1 MELATL
7 SNGVK
12 MPKVGFGVYRVPA
25 EECQA
30 TVEKALEVGYR
41 HIDTAQCYFNEEQVG
56 AAIQASPVDR
66 GDIFLTTKVWIGCY
80 GEGETYA
87 SVERSLRR
95 LKTDYLD
102 LVLLHQ
108 AFADYYGAWRDLTRL
123 YEEGKVRAI
132 GTSNF
137 LPVRLADLAA
147 FGGMAPQ
154 VNQVETNPLCQQRA
168 SHEYMAANGIQH
180 QAWAPLGA
188 GAAGVLDSPVIGQI
202 AARAG
207 KTPAQVVIRWLLQ
220 RGIVVLAKSS
230 HEDRMAQNLDV
241 FDFELSEKDVEAIE
255 ALDTGHGTFIDPSDP
270 KTIDFFRPLVEERRG
285 LL

>member
-1 MELATL
+1 MEFATL
-7 SNGVK
+7 SNGVR

-25 EECQA
+25 EECQP
-30 TVEKALEVGYR
+30 VVQKALEVGYR
-41 HIDTAQCYFNEEQVG
+41 HLDTAQCYFNEEQVG
-56 AAIQASPVDR
+56 AAIQASSVDR
-66 GDIFLTTKVWIGCY
+66 SDIFLTTKVWIGCY
-80 GEGETYA
+80 GEGQTYA

-108 AFADYYGAWRDLTRL
+108 AFADYYGAWRDLVRL

-168 SHEYMAANGIQH
+168 AHDYRAAAGIQH

-188 GAAGVLDSPVIGQI
+188 GAAGVLDSPVICGI
-202 AARAG
+202 AERLG
-207 KTPAQVVIRWLLQ
+207 KTTAQVVLRWLLQ
-220 RGIVVLAKSS
+220 RDIVVLAKST
-230 HEDRMAQNLDV
+230 HEERMRQNLDV
-241 FDFELSEKDVEAIE
+241 FDFELATEDVAAIE

-270 KTIDFFRPLVEERRG
+270 ATIDFFRPLVEERRG

>member
-1 MELATL
+1 M
-7 SNGVK
+7 
-12 MPKVGFGVYRVPA
+12 PA
-25 EECQA
+25 EECQP
-30 TVEKALEVGYR
+30 VVQKALEVGYR
-41 HIDTAQCYFNEEQVG
+41 HLDTAQCYFNEEQVG

-66 GDIFLTTKVWIGCY
+66 SDIFLTTKVWIGCY
-80 GEGETYA
+80 GEGQTYA

-108 AFADYYGAWRDLTRL
+108 AFADYYGAWRDLVRL

-168 SHEYMAANGIQH
+168 AHDYMAAAGIQH

-188 GAAGVLDSPVIGQI
+188 GAAGVLDSPVICGI
-202 AARAG
+202 AERLG
-207 KTPAQVVIRWLLQ
+207 KTTAQVVLRWLLQ
-220 RGIVVLAKSS
+220 RDIVVLAKST
-230 HEDRMAQNLDV
+230 HEERMRQNLDV
-241 FDFELSEKDVEAIE
+241 FDFELAAEDVAAIE

-270 KTIDFFRPLVEERRG
+270 ATIDFFRPLVEERRG

>member
-1 MELATL
+1 MEFATL
-7 SNGVK
+7 SNGVR

-25 EECQA
+25 ECQP
-30 TVEKALEVGYR
+30 VVQKGPRVGYR
-41 HIDTAQCYFNEEQVG
+41 HLDTAQCYFNEEQVG

-66 GDIFLTTKVWIGCY
+66 PTSSSPPRSDRCY
-80 GEGETYA
+80 GEGQTLRLRGA
-87 SVERSLRR
+87 PLRR
-95 LKTDYLD
+95 LKTDLSGPRPSPPG
-102 LVLLHQ
+102 LCRLLRRL
-108 AFADYYGAWRDLTRL
+108 ARPLCL

-132 GTSNF
+132 GTSNNF

-168 SHEYMAANGIQH
+168 AHDYMAAAGIQH

-188 GAAGVLDSPVIGQI
+188 GAAGVLDSPVICGI
-202 AARAG
+202 AERLG
-207 KTPAQVVIRWLLQ
+207 KTTAQVVLRWLLQ
-220 RGIVVLAKSS
+220 RDIVVLAKST
-230 HEDRMAQNLDV
+230 HEERMRQNLDV
-241 FDFELSEKDVEAIE
+241 FDFELAAEDVAAIE

-270 KTIDFFRPLVEERRG
+270 ATIDFFRPLVEERRG

>member
-1 MELATL
+1 MEFATL
-7 SNGVK
+7 SNGVR
-12 MPKVGFGVYRVPA
+12 MPKVGVGVYRVPA
-25 EECQA
+25 EECQS
-30 TVEKALEVGYR
+30 VVQKALEVGYR
-41 HIDTAQCYFNEEQVG
+41 HLDTAQCYFNEEQVG

-66 GDIFLTTKVWIGCY
+66 SDIFLTTKVWIGCY
-80 GEGETYA
+80 GEGQTYA

-108 AFADYYGAWRDLTRL
+108 AFADYYGAWRDLVRL

-147 FGGMAPQ
+147 FGGMVPQ

-168 SHEYMAANGIQH
+168 AHDYMAAAGIQH

-188 GAAGVLDSPVIGQI
+188 GAAGVLDSPVICGI
-202 AARAG
+202 AERLG
-207 KTPAQVVIRWLLQ
+207 KTPAQVVLRWLLQ
-220 RGIVVLAKSS
+220 RDIVVLAKST
-230 HEDRMAQNLDV
+230 HEERMRQNLDV
-241 FDFELSEKDVEAIE
+241 FDFELAAEDVAAIE

-270 KTIDFFRPLVEERRG
+270 ATIDFFRPLVEERRG